1 MYRHYDSWYRSMR
14 GSWRNIPARETS
26 LTPDM
31 YGLAGREKQEQGQQ
45 GYGQAERGNSVESR

>member
-1 MYRHYDSWYRSMR
+1 MR